1 MCWCVCNNI
10 ARACVD
16 VCVLIFVQGSS
27 DDGGVDVDSA
37 VVRSADVGSAVVRS
51 ADVGSAVV
59 RSADV
64 ESTTF
69 APMPVAEVRSFCAR
83 ALMCLY

>member
-51 ADVGSAVV
+51 ADV
-59 RSADV
+59 